1 MNGRM
6 TALIRYC
13 RSLASTNAKKRLTNT
28 KAVAEL
34 PMGWVRIMVQA
45 RSKPTPFDVV
55 VFNQDMM
62 GSWESFLQKKYL
74 RKYSFLTRPIRGHAD
89 APRTSVSSAARPVGH
104 VFEPRCSCHNIMTEH
119 ISEERRST
127 NVRTP
132 VLPGSMETSSLINIQ
147 RAVETEK
154 TNYRNT
160 FIEEDDVYIPHVE
173 ELPSVHTG
181 QETTSGE
188 LLVTA
193 GTTNTEEGSDPE
205 SSDSDDLVA
214 FNRNVIAWVQ
224 NMRGINAL
232 EVGQSSEIEAGH
244 ETTEETMV
252 VAAAT
257 HTDDSYLKRSDDKL
271 TEFNRRHMAWLLKM
285 RAINAMEVG
294 ERRKAGHETD
304 DSYLK
309 RWDDKLLEFNRRHM
323 EWLLKMRAI
332 NAMEVGERR
341 KAGHEKIITE
351 SSEEFNKWWLQNQ
364 QRRAFEV
371 GETFT
376 WEGTVAKCLYS
387 EAWWECFGS
396 ASRS

>member
-1 MNGRM
+1 
-6 TALIRYC
+6 
-13 RSLASTNAKKRLTNT
+13 
-28 KAVAEL
+28 
-34 PMGWVRIMVQA
+34 
-45 RSKPTPFDVV
+45 
-55 VFNQDMM
+55 
-62 GSWESFLQKKYL
+62 
-74 RKYSFLTRPIRGHAD
+74 
-89 APRTSVSSAARPVGH
+89 
-104 VFEPRCSCHNIMTEH
+104 
-119 ISEERRST
+119 
-127 NVRTP
+127 
-132 VLPGSMETSSLINIQ
+132 
-147 RAVETEK
+147 
-154 TNYRNT
+154 
-160 FIEEDDVYIPHVE
+160 
-173 ELPSVHTG
+173 
-181 QETTSGE
+181 
-188 LLVTA
+188 
-193 GTTNTEEGSDPE
+193 
-205 SSDSDDLVA
+205 
-214 FNRNVIAWVQ
+214 
-224 NMRGINAL
+224 MRGINAL

-376 WEGTVAKCLYS
+376 WEGTARASFVRFVSLRDSFTLQLQLMKLELS
-387 EAWWECFGS
+387 GGSGGNVKPQWHLMEALSFLEPCVHH
-396 ASRS
+396 RKNYI